1 MVKNTFRPG
10 KDNGVVEVLPIYIA
24 SSSAGGDG
32 NNGDELDF
40 RPKAVVP
47 TVTVAPG
54 TNTVSTDGP
63 TGDVIVTMNVTGT
76 LQVG

>member
-1 MVKNTFRPG
+1 V
-10 KDNGVVEVLPIYIA
+10 
-24 SSSAGGDG
+24 SA
-32 NNGDELDF
+32 
-40 RPKAVVP
+40 PA
-47 TVTVAPG
+47 VTVAPG